1 MTSSSGATQDEIRR
15 RNVSTLLRQVHVQ
28 GARSRAQLT
37 ELMGLNRSTIK
48 ALVDELTDAGLVAET
63 IPEAGG
69 RAGKSTPS
77 RLRAGRPSHVVVPRA
92 DTAYVLAAN
101 IGVDTVSAAAVGLGG
116 TILARREYPLAG
128 LGVKP
133 EAVTRRLAT
142 EFRRLQ
148 GKLPATAWLAG
159 VGVGV
164 PGVVRRVDGH
174 VEFAPNLMWQGVP
187 FGRFLSERLAVPATV
202 RVGNDGDLGAL
213 AEHVRGAGRGIDHL
227 VYLAAE
233 VGIGGGIIVDGHTVV
248 GAQGYAGEFGH
259 MIVNPQGRSC
269 RCGSRGCFETEV
281 GEEAVLLACGRDPSG
296 GKPAMAELIAA
307 ARRGEPRAM
316 RGLREIAPWV
326 AYGLTT
332 LVNIF
337 NPDLVILGGPL
348 SELFFMTGEEIRR
361 QVDALTRFAGRR
373 SVCLVPPGLGQ
384 DSSLLGAAELAFED
398 LLVDPI
404 DARDRLAG

>member
-15 RNVSTLLRQVHVQ
+15 RNVSTLLRHVHVH

-48 ALVDELTDAGLVAET
+48 ALVDELTDAGLVAER
-63 IPEAGG
+63 IPDTG
-69 RAGKSTPS
+69 
-77 RLRAGRPSHVVVPRA
+77 LRAGRPSHVVVPRA

-101 IGVDTVSAAAVGLGG
+101 IGIDTVTAAAVGVGG
-116 TILARREYPLAG
+116 ALLARREYPLAG
-128 LGVKP
+128 LGAKP
-133 EAVTRRLAT
+133 DVVTRRLAT
-142 EFRRLQ
+142 ELRKLQ
-148 GKLPATAWLAG
+148 GKVPPTAWLAG

-164 PGVVRRVDGH
+164 PGVVRRRDGR

-187 FGRFLSERLAVPATV
+187 FGQLLADRLAVTASV

-213 AEHVRGAGRGIDHL
+213 AEHARGAGRGIEHL
-227 VYLAAE
+227 IYLAAE
-233 VGIGGGIIVDGHTVV
+233 VGIGGGIIIDGRTVV

-259 MIVNPQGRSC
+259 MIVNPQGRRC
-269 RCGSRGCFETEV
+269 RCGGQGCFEAEV

-296 GKPAMAELIAA
+296 GKAAMAELIAA
-307 ARRGEPRAM
+307 AHRGEPHAL

-326 AYGLTT
+326 AFGLTN

-337 NPDLVILGGPL
+337 NPDLIILGGPL
-348 SELFFMTGEEIRR
+348 SELFFMMGEEIRT

-373 SVCLVPPGLGQ
+373 SVCLVPPGLGP
-384 DSSLLGAAELAFED
+384 DSSLFGAAELAFED
-398 LLVDPI
+398 LLSDPI
-404 DARDRLAG
+404 DARDRLVG